1 MNEKYSMKVLES
13 FQYSNF
19 LIKKEENGKNKKRKS
34 FEK

>member
-19 LIKKEENGKNKKRKS
+19 LKEKRNGKNEKRKS